1 MLGQLKSS
9 WERIRSS
16 LSNLYSRAAFKVGR
30 SGASIGLVS
39 ALIIFSILS
48 TPFRR
53 LDNFMLIALVASLV
67 GIVAVGQTLVLL
79 IGGIDLSVGSVVALT
94 GVVAAGLM
102 KGVDP
107 LPPLPSFLAIGV
119 SLIFGTAV
127 GGLQGWLI
135 TNRNMPPFIVTLGTM
150 IGLSGLAQAYTN
162 TAGAAMYT
170 LPDDFKWIADGQIGP
185 LPAPA
190 LIMLGIY
197 ILIWYLLQHSK
208 FGRYCYAIGKNETSA
223 RLAGINVNL
232 YKIYIYAISGLLASV
247 VGMILIA
254 RINGGIYT
262 NGAGYELSSIAAAII
277 GGTSLSGGVGGVWG
291 TLIGVLLLNT
301 VNNGLTLCSV
311 PPEWQ
316 QVVTGLIILLAVGI
330 DVERRR
336 KPKTLT
342 KVEVPLITPTQLH
355 LHQIILR
362 LSKLVEEQMGYLY
375 CCLYLQERET
385 AELIPRPPFKTGTTD
400 SLDSNSADLPQTM
413 NHYSNLVREVKENG
427 RALWVGEVNKTFI
440 ETNRISLLYPSVQ
453 SVLAIPLHV
462 GERFVGVFEVQ
473 SIVPDCF
480 NITTSTMLHKLCNPL
495 TAIIEDA
502 WLLESGWIGKQVR
515 DNLRHLWDDLYLGRS
530 QLTDWLL
537 STADTETSH
546 TMGARGEALRE
557 VLLKGI
563 ETLHP
568 VESRDQTRASRG
580 YRILQLTY
588 LEEHGVESIIKELN
602 ISRRQY
608 FYDLKETLDIL
619 ADTIVREHQ
628 VKLQATSLKL
638 LYK

>member
-1 MLGQLKSS
+1 
-9 WERIRSS
+9 
-16 LSNLYSRAAFKVGR
+16 
-30 SGASIGLVS
+30 
-39 ALIIFSILS
+39 
-48 TPFRR
+48 
-53 LDNFMLIALVASLV
+53 
-67 GIVAVGQTLVLL
+67 
-79 IGGIDLSVGSVVALT
+79 
-94 GVVAAGLM
+94 M

-208 FGRYCYAIGKNETSA
+208 FGRYCYAIGNNETSA

-262 NGAGYELSSIAAAII
+262 NGTGYELSSIAAAII

-480 NITTSTMLHKLCNPL
+480 NNTTSTMLHKLCSPL

-537 STADTETSH
+537 STAETETSH